1 MHRRIGSAMFDVTWF
16 NSEAEIPAALWE
28 ICFPAPL
35 EGQWWYQAL
44 ERCGIEDQFT
54 FRYGVVYGSNGP
66 VAIAP
71 VFLMN
76 LPIRLVVPPGLLP
89 VVNLL
94 EKFTPRILYQK
105 TLFIGSPCSDE
116 GTLGVIP
123 GVDRLEV
130 LRCVNRSVRVLAHSF
145 NASLQ
150 VWKDFPAAGNEGL
163 GELARL
169 EGLFPLVS
177 FPGTV
182 VGLPGLR
189 KEDYFASLKAS
200 RRNKLKKKLRLI
212 AEGVPMD
219 IEILQAPT
227 ADILDEIFALFWQT
241 YEKGETKFERL
252 NRNFFE
258 LIGIQPH
265 SHFIVMRERA
275 SGDMVAFMLCFALR
289 DRIINKFI
297 GIDYQRPKEW
307 FLYFRLWDAM
317 LDWALLQGAT
327 SIQSGQTGY
336 APKIETGHQ
345 LVPLINYCCHR
356 NPLMHRIIAALARTV
371 NWHTL
376 DDDLASYVKAYPEQK
391 PNPLNK

>member
-1 MHRRIGSAMFDVTWF
+1 MFEVTWF
-16 NSEAEIPAALWE
+16 NSEAEIPAELWA
-28 ICFPAPL
+28 ICFPPPL

-44 ERCGIEDQFT
+44 EHCGIEDQFT
-54 FRYGVVYGSNGP
+54 FRYGVVYARSEP

-71 VFLMN
+71 VFLMD
-76 LPIRLVVPPGLLP
+76 LPIRLIVPPGLLP
-89 VVNLL
+89 IVNLL
-94 EKFTPRILYQK
+94 GKLAPRILYQK
-105 TLFIGSPCSDE
+105 TLFIGSPCADE

-123 GVDRLEV
+123 GVDQLKV
-130 LRCVNRSVRVLAHSF
+130 LRCVNRSVRPLAHSF
-145 NASLQ
+145 NAPLQ
-150 VWKDFPAAGNEGL
+150 VWKDFPTSANEGL
-163 GELARL
+163 AELARL

-182 VGLPGLR
+182 VGLPGPR

-212 AEGVPMD
+212 AESVPID
-219 IEILQAPT
+219 IEILHAPT
-227 ADILDEIFALFWQT
+227 ADTLDEIFALFWQT
-241 YEKGETKFERL
+241 YEKGTTKFERL
-252 NRNFFE
+252 NRKFFE
-258 LIGIQPH
+258 LIATQPH

-275 SGDMVAFMLCFALR
+275 SGDMVAFMLCFALC

-297 GIDYQRPKEW
+297 GIDYRRPKVW

-345 LVPLINYCCHR
+345 LVPLTNYCYHR
-356 NPLMHRIIAALARTV
+356 NFLIRRIIAALAKTV
-371 NWHTL
+371 NWDTL
-376 DDDLASYVKAYPEQK
+376 DDDLASYVRAYPEQK
-391 PNPLNK
+391 PNPLNSISE